1 MRNLN
6 RSKKCIQRE
15 IQELEARLANRSV
28 SSRLELQ
35 AQEMEEEIDKVK
47 QKMVD
52 LQMSVKSE
60 SEGKSKTPKQNLYG
74 KGTSTGRLEVAQ
86 EQKQS

>member
-6 RSKKCIQRE
+6 RSKKCVQRE

-35 AQEMEEEIDKVK
+35 AQEMDKVK

-52 LQMSVKSE
+52 LRMSVKSE
-60 SEGKSKTPKQNLYG
+60 SEGKSKTPKRNLYG